1 MVYRPKSRRLL
12 APVLIGIVFLGAGFV
27 AWVRD
32 DGIQNYDSG
41 RAKRSIPFF
50 EYSCK
55 NESLPI
61 QKPETEDEEEVGQF
75 PKDFFTLEQRQ
86 HGAVLFHMFG
96 LIYMFVALAI
106 VCDEFFVPSLGVI
119 TEKLDISE
127 DVAGA
132 TFMAAGGSAP
142 EFFTSVIGVFI
153 AQNNVGIGTIVGS
166 ATFNILCV
174 LAFCTLFSTTI
185 LELTW
190 WPIFRDVSFY
200 FVALFM
206 LLLFFVDERIQ
217 WYEALSLFIVYFLY
231 ALFMKYNVQIENAV
245 KLKLFG
251 ESGVPK
257 EVQAEQQSPIIV
269 PEHRKSSQYESDMDD
284 GHNGNNMNSNMSNRS
299 GLHRSDSLAVGRR
312 RVSVGNRRQSIPILH
327 SGAMFRNGIMQLMS
341 HTLDPLTEGEGSE
354 DRSAN
359 GDSVMSPESRRRQT
373 NNGTVQNGNSSG
385 QAEREPLKENCQM
398 NKEESC
404 HQFYERRSTKADIE
418 ELKAV
423 LEDEEEKPLDM
434 TWPEN
439 FHKQIIYLFL
449 SPILFPLWV
458 TLPDVRKEG
467 SRKWFIFTFSGSI
480 LWIAFFSYIMVWFA
494 NTIGETF
501 VIPTEIIGLTI
512 LAAGTSIPDLI
523 TSVIVARKGLG
534 DMAVSSSVGSNI
546 FDVCVGLPIP
556 WLLYFI
562 IEPIR
567 SGVAGEPISVSS
579 NGLIC
584 SVGMLFIMLIVL
596 VFAIGVSGWR
606 MNKLFGV
613 LMIISYV
620 AFCALSVG
628 LETRHFVCPL
638 RIC

>member
-1 MVYRPKSRRLL
+1 M
-12 APVLIGIVFLGAGFV
+12 

-32 DGIQNYDSG
+32 DGIQNYHSV

-50 EYSCK
+50 GGACT
-55 NESLPI
+55 NETIIVQS
-61 QKPETEDEEEVGQF
+61 PEDADEEEVGQF

-86 HGAVLFHMFG
+86 RGAVLLHMFG
-96 LIYMFVALAI
+96 LVYMFVALAI

-190 WPIFRDVSFY
+190 WPLFRDVSFY

-206 LLLFFVDERIQ
+206 LVVFFIDERIE
-217 WYEALSLFIVYFLY
+217 WYEALSLFIIYVLY
-231 ALFMKYNVQIENAV
+231 ALFMKYNVQIENAF

-251 ESGVPK
+251 ESSIPK

-269 PEHRKSSQYESDMDD
+269 PEHRKSIQYDTETEETTNI
-284 GHNGNNMNSNMSNRS
+284 HNTNNRS
-299 GLHRSDSLAVGRR
+299 GLHRSDSLATGRR
-312 RVSVGNRRQSIPILH
+312 RVSVGSRRQSIPILH

-359 GDSVMSPESRRRQT
+359 GDIVMSPESRRRHT
-373 NNGTVQNGNSSG
+373 SNGIVQSKNSSSF
-385 QAEREPLKENCQM
+385 QEREPLRENGQI
-398 NKEESC
+398 NKEDSC

-439 FHKQIIYLFL
+439 WHKQIIYLFL

-458 TLPDVRKEG
+458 TLPDVRKEE
-467 SRKWFIFTFSGSI
+467 SKKWFILTFCGSI
-480 LWIAFFSYIMVWFA
+480 IWIAFFSYIMVWLA

-534 DMAVSSSVGSNI
+534 DMAVSSSIGSNI
-546 FDVCVGLPIP
+546 FDVCVGLPVP

-584 SVGMLFIMLIVL
+584 SVGMLFVMLVVL

-606 MNKLFGV
+606 MNKLFGI
-613 LMIISYV
+613 LMIISYI

-628 LETRHFVCPL
+628 LETRHLVCPL